1 MPGRLDGKV
10 AVVTGSSS
18 GIGQAIAC
26 CLAKEG
32 AAVGIDYHSHPQ
44 GAEQLVH
51 DIRRLGGRAVCTQAD
66 VSKADD
72 VRKLIDQT
80 VSQFGRLD
88 IMVNNAGIEHQMP
101 FVDTPLE
108 TFEKVLAVN
117 LVGVWLGAQ
126 EAAKRMILQGQGGR
140 IINISSVHEDITMP
154 GNAAYCASKG
164 GVMMLMRTIACEL
177 AAHKITVNNIGP
189 GAVDTPID
197 AATKADPEKYA
208 ALLREIPLGR
218 MARPEEVGDL
228 AVYLASEAAAYVTGS
243 TFFIDGG
250 LMRSSGSL

>member
-26 CLAKEG
+26 CFAKEG

-51 DIRRLGGRAVCTQAD
+51 DIQQLGGRAVCTQAD
-66 VSKADD
+66 VSKAED

-80 VSQFGRLD
+80 VNKFGRLD

-101 FVDTPLE
+101 FVDTPLDM
-108 TFEKVLAVN
+108 FQKVLAVN

-126 EAAKRMILQGQGGR
+126 EGAKRMISQGQGGR

-154 GNAAYCASKG
+154 GNAAYCVSKG

-177 AAHKITVNNIGP
+177 APHKITVNNIGP

-218 MARPEEVGDL
+218 MAQPAEVGEL
-228 AVYLASEAAAYVTGS
+228 AVYLASDAAAYVTGS

-250 LMRSSGSL
+250 LMRSAGGL